1 MQSVFRLTERNSS
14 PFLRFSLAIVF
25 AWYGALKLINP
36 ASAIHL
42 LHVSVFSFL
51 ASPVCVYILGSA
63 EVIVGLLLAFG
74 LWVRYASLLA
84 LLILLGPLTIFLTSP
99 ALTGFPQLTLLGEF
113 LLKDLVLGA
122 AALSLV
128 AASAAKQRQVAQM
141 KKAHLA

>member
-1 MQSVFRLTERNSS
+1 MSRCIHSSILPPVHVESQRLDI
-14 PFLRFSLAIVF
+14 A
-25 AWYGALKLINP
+25 
-36 ASAIHL
+36 
-42 LHVSVFSFL
+42 SFL

-63 EVIVGLLLAFG
+63 EIIVGLLLAFG
-74 LWVRYASLLA
+74 LWVRYASSLA

-113 LLKDLVLGA
+113 LLKDLVLVA

-128 AASAAKQRQVAQM
+128 AEDAAKQRQVAQM